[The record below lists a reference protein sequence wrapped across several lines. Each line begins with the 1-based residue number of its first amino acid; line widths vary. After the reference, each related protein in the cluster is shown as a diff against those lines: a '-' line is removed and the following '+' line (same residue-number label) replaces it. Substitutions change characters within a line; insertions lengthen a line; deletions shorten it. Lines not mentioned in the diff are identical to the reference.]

1 MRRYHQ
7 TKFNSGRYH
16 PIRKK
21 KSGRL
26 PVVAAAVFLILAAA
40 GWIYFSMNFKG
51 EQTGSL
57 EEHETKSL
65 PLPPEP
71 GAPGMAEGSAETLS
85 AEPEPALESISADSG
100 EEFALPALENSDGF
114 VREELLK
121 LSSPLVSWF
130 DTPQMLR
137 KFLLIVNDFSQ
148 GSRLEKHM
156 RSLKPAQPFA
166 VAQDAD
172 GLFIAPSGYH
182 RYDALA
188 AAIAAVDEQAA
199 LALYRK
205 VRPLLLEIYAEFGYP
220 ESYQLEDIFR
230 KAAAEMISAPI
241 ITERIAVVR
250 PSVLYKF
257 ADPALEALNPVHKQ
271 MLRLGPENTRIIQNK
286 VRRLAEAMGGQGD

>member
-1 MRRYHQ
+1 MRRYRQ
-7 TKFNSGRYH
+7 TQFNSGRYH
-16 PIRKK
+16 PVGKK
-21 KSGRL
+21 KSRGL
-26 PVVAAAVFLILAAA
+26 PALMIIVFLILLVA
-40 GWIYFSMNFKG
+40 GWIYFSLNFNGK
-51 EQTGSL
+51 QTVRPM
-57 EEHETKSL
+57 EHETQSL
-65 PLPPEP
+65 PLPPESDVP
-71 GAPGMAEGSAETLS
+71 DMAEGG
-85 AEPEPALESISADSG
+85 PEPVPENVPADSEQ
-100 EEFALPALENSDGF
+100 EEAALPALDDSDGF

-121 LSSPLVSWF
+121 LSPSLLPWF

-137 KFLLIVNDFSQ
+137 KFLRIVNDFSQ

-156 RSLKPAQPFA
+156 RFLKPAQPFA

-172 GLFIAPSGYH
+172 GLFIAPAGYH

-199 LALYRK
+199 LALYKK

-220 ESYQLEDIFR
+220 EGYQLEDLFR